1 MFVGSLD
8 AAEKEGALQDV
19 VRQAL
24 DFLRKTDF
32 ASLPDGRYEIDGDRC
47 YATLSRYTT
56 RDRDACRPEA
66 HRRYADIQYMVEG
79 EEYIE
84 VCPLGPDLVEHTPYD
99 EARDIVFF
107 EGLVPETSFPLTTGH
122 FALLLPKDVHRP
134 GVAVETPRPVV
145 KVVVKIDVALMAGD
159 RPTDCRR

>member
-79 EEYIE
+79 EEHID
-84 VCPLGPDLVEHTPYD
+84 VWPLGPDLTVTEPYD
-99 EARDIVFF
+99 ETKDIEFF
-107 EGLVPETSFPLTTGH
+107 AGLASERSVPLHAGDFVLLT
-122 FALLLPKDVHRP
+122 PKDVHRP
-134 GVAVETPRPVV
+134 GVAAKEPRTVV
-145 KVVVKIDVALMAGD
+145 KVVVKIAVEFL
-159 RPTDCRR
+159 